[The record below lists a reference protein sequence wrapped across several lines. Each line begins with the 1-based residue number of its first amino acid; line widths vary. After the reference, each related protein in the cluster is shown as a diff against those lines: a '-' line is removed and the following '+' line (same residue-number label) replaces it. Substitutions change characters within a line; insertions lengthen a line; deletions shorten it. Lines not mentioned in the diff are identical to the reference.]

1 MSGAMSG
8 TMSGAAS
15 EAGDTAPGEA
25 AGAARRAPLP
35 RVGIVGAGAVG
46 CALAWALEA
55 AGIAVVAASSRDRA
69 RRDRVAAGLRTGS
82 AMQVLAEPQAVAD
95 ASELVLLSVSDRAI
109 ASACASLRWR
119 PGQRVVHC
127 SGATEVAAL
136 EAARQAGVL
145 TGGFH
150 PVQTFTD
157 PSVALRTLPG
167 CAVGIE
173 AADAGLRAELEAL
186 AVALGLRAIVLPP
199 GARAAYHASANYVGP
214 FLIALLREASSLWR
228 EFGATEAQALSA
240 LLPLAHGTLAA
251 AAHAG
256 LPGALAGAVSRG
268 DVDTV
273 ARHIAALDAVSTD
286 TGTLYRTL
294 ALRTVPLGLERGSL
308 ASENADR
315 LRALLAPTRPDAAR
329 EATGRSGSA
338 RRGRAR

>member
-1 MSGAMSG
+1 MSETMSETMSG
-8 TMSGAAS
+8 TTSGAID
-15 EAGDTAPGEA
+15 EAQG
-25 AGAARRAPLP
+25 AGAAAHAPLP

-55 AGIAVVAASSRDRA
+55 AGAPVVAASSRDAA
-69 RRDRVAAGLRTGS
+69 RRDRVAAGLRAGS
-82 AMQVLAEPQAVAD
+82 AVQVLADPQAVAD
-95 ASELVLLSVSDRAI
+95 ASELVLLCVSDRAI
-109 ASACASLRWR
+109 ATACAALRWR

-136 EAARQAGVL
+136 EAARQVGAL

-157 PSVALRTLPG
+157 PAVALRTLPG

-173 AADAGLRAELEAL
+173 AANAALRAELELL
-186 AVALGLRAIVLPP
+186 AAALGLCAVVLPP
-199 GARAAYHASANYVGP
+199 GARAIYHASANYVGP

-228 EFGATEAQALSA
+228 QFGATEAQALSA

-251 AAHAG
+251 ATHAG

-273 ARHIAALDAVSTD
+273 ARHVAALDAIPGD
-286 TGTLYRTL
+286 TGTLYRAL

-308 ASENADR
+308 SSGNADQ
-315 LRALLAPTRPDAAR
+315 LRALLAPTRADAPR